1 MYDPPHQFITNLEI
15 MVMLPLIA
23 ARGALGGLLGQVFS
37 KPLFKTFAEAQI
49 PSLVSTTTYAGTY
62 FALKGLSGTKSTEKE
77 KVFLVHTV
85 GFGAAF
91 FLTPK
96 INHAFFKQKILFN
109 KELTNMQSAALAAG
123 SVVSFFLV
131 QE

>member
-1 MYDPPHQFITNLEI
+1 MQA
-15 MVMLPLIA
+15 LPLIA
-23 ARGALGGLLGQVFS
+23 ARGAFGGLLGQVFS

-49 PSLVSTTTYAGTY
+49 PSLVSATTYAGTY
-62 FALKGLSGTKSTEKE
+62 FAVKNLSGTKSTERE
-77 KVFLVHTV
+77 KKCLIHAI

-96 INHAFFKQKILFN
+96 LNHAFFKQKILFN
-109 KELTNMQSAALAAG
+109 KELTNKQSAALAVG
-123 SVVSFFLV
+123 SVLSFSII

>member
-1 MYDPPHQFITNLEI
+1 MHA
-15 MVMLPLIA
+15 LPLIA
-23 ARGALGGLLGQVFS
+23 ARGAFGGLLGQVFS
-37 KPLFKTFAEAQI
+37 KSLFKAFAEAQI
-49 PSLVSTTTYAGTY
+49 PSLVSATTYAGTY
-62 FALKGLSGTKSTEKE
+62 FAVKNLSGTKNTEKE
-77 KVFLVHTV
+77 KKWLIHAI